1 MKNLKSYRE
10 YLEYVY
16 TNEFSI
22 GNMLPQVPLNEKSN
36 TEKPNKVIKNDK
48 GQIVPTVCPKCG
60 SKVKVFFKGEPV
72 YLCSNEKC
80 KRFFGVVPLDKIN
93 ESVSSVYGAYD
104 AHGKWNAAVD
114 VDGRTYRYRVECLVI
129 NGDKVFVS
137 LDKHGNLIIPGGSAE
152 KDIDDTTQVANECR
166 EEARINIKN
175 PIYTGIDRIQDCPP
189 HISKHKSVL
198 PFEYDG
204 SLSKVYV
211 AEYDS
216 DYNGYIDEYDKDE
229 KMIRGKFVPLKD
241 VINRLKPE
249 WREALNK
256 YTNVYYRVTYNGE
269 GIYNALKNNI
279 PLNVWM
285 DLLKSDAMRWLPK
298 PPKYNESSRSYFTKE
313 GFKMFMR
320 KTYPVMRKYLN
331 LEFVNIEEV
340 RLPNKMM
347 YSDKYQVVT
356 ESSETKYDPP
366 YTYDEIVKNYGKDMA
381 DKLVADPAHK
391 FRCHTG
397 IELIHKEPSL
407 SELNRIHSNWQLMTD
422 EQKRKSDMKSREL
435 FGCDNETNYTR
446 LVKTY
451 NEACKDVKTARKF
464 VSEVGKL
471 AKKYDANY
479 FIVTDGASG
488 VHNNGNPAVK
498 NARDSQVEWEKKHGF
513 DPDEDWSKTNINES
527 FETFL
532 TTNPFENTIH
542 LYHASHNQ
550 EKLKTINPL
559 SKNFGSRISSMRLSS
574 FWAVDKNVAI
584 IMAIVKLIGMCGYK
598 VQWISGSRFAIL
610 NHSESE
616 YDDIMDS
623 LKDKVIWLYEKTMP
637 KKYVKIG
644 HDNVMEEYSIDIPVS
659 PDKSTLYTFNDY
671 KKFVTKDKIVFLTA
685 DFLQS
690 KGKTWYNKFINNEM
704 KIIKKENGRFLGNA
718 LFKNHDTK
726 AMMNKDFK
734 LLNSN
739 VNESVFMNKDDY
751 YFDFDK
757 FESGESN
764 ILFVTGLTG
773 SGKSTIGRSFASK
786 YHAEYVELDLMD
798 PCSNLCSQS
807 LDEIKKDK
815 SNKVIYE
822 YLSSHKSVYERLKS
836 GKMRNDEIFL
846 NNVKFISF
854 VRSYANKHKDTKFIV
869 EGLQLY
875 EYCTFR
881 KTIIK
886 PMVIKGTSVL
896 TSFIRKVKREKW
908 PTKDIIKYAPGTVKR
923 MIKDDKVLL
932 QLINACKTDD
942 VINESVKRSEL
953 PDDVFGIPQERKYPM
968 QDKQHVK
975 AAIKFFNY
983 VEPKYEEQLANRII
997 ENMKIYNIDASSIGD
1012 KNRLKKY
1019 IIEGSRY
1026 DMTHSLVKDL
1036 EFLYFESG
1044 DPDIPDLIEPIVKQL
1059 ESKGYQVKY
1068 ASPGHTNT
1076 RFDNDQN
1083 KDGVINAKMRS
1094 TARIIFS
1101 RDYRFKTTPQGWEWK
1116 VLENGSKAL
1125 YVKPYTYNEKMGSK
1139 EEAFKKWQT
1148 FYIDNMKSWVTD
1160 LPKAGSDAKSKPDV
1174 NF

>member
-1 MKNLKSYRE
+1 MDKITEKDANTNLYFVTKADMKSKTTLEPRIPQNFLTDNGFEDNKIKRVCFSTSINGAVTALSQNLKNTD
-10 YLEYVY
+10 LFVY
-16 TNEFSI
+16 SPIGIEKRDIYTPSI
-22 GNMLPQVPLNEKSN
+22 SQVPDRSITGEVWIR
-36 TEKPNKVIKNDK
+36 KPVQIECIGKIHVIDAKKNPQRYKYGNKIAELYEWNWKWIDKN
-48 GQIVPTVCPKCG
+48 
-60 SKVKVFFKGEPV
+60 
-72 YLCSNEKC
+72 
-80 KRFFGVVPLDKIN
+80 IN

-152 KDIDDTTQVANECR
+152 KDIDDITQVANECR

-175 PIYTGIDRIQDCPP
+175 PIYTGINRIQGCPP

-331 LEFVNIEEV
+331 PEFVNIEEV
-340 RLPNKMM
+340 RLPDKMM

-407 SELNRIHSNWQLMTD
+407 RELNRIHSNWQLMTD

-488 VHNNGNPAVK
+488 IHNNGNPAVK

-513 DPDEDWSKTNINES
+513 DPDEDWSDTLATES
-527 FETFL
+527 AKNNKGKVVPKKCPKCGSPVRIFL
-532 TTNPFENTIH
+532 RGEPVFLCSNKKCGKFFGVVPFKESVELNDTIPPTSFISKCKMTKSFRKFSPDFYGARHDWYYNGDWVGGCIIVYNNTHEKKRIH
-542 LYHASHNQ
+542 DKLYNTDSIYFYPGIWIDDLYVD
-550 EKLKTINPL
+550 EKYRGRGLARDIC
-559 SKNFGSRISSMRLSS
+559 
-574 FWAVDKNVAI
+574 
-584 IMAIVKLIGMCGYK
+584 KLCI
-598 VQWISGSRFAIL
+598 
-610 NHSESE
+610 SE
-616 YDDIMDS
+616 YGVDHIACVRGNSVISLYKSLGFEVYKREQDDLNYI
-623 LKDKVIWLYEKTMP
+623 Y
-637 KKYVKIG
+637 Y
-644 HDNVMEEYSIDIPVS
+644 
-659 PDKSTLYTFNDY
+659 
-671 KKFVTKDKIVFLTA
+671 
-685 DFLQS
+685 
-690 KGKTWYNKFINNEM
+690 M
-704 KIIKKENGRFLGNA
+704 KMNG
-718 LFKNHDTK
+718 
-726 AMMNKDFK
+726 
-734 LLNSN
+734 N
-739 VNESVFMNKDDY
+739 VNESVKH
-751 YFDFDK
+751 
-757 FESGESN
+757 
-764 ILFVTGLTG
+764 
-773 SGKSTIGRSFASK
+773 SK
-786 YHAEYVELDLMD
+786 
-798 PCSNLCSQS
+798 
-807 LDEIKKDK
+807 
-815 SNKVIYE
+815 
-822 YLSSHKSVYERLKS
+822 
-836 GKMRNDEIFL
+836 
-846 NNVKFISF
+846 
-854 VRSYANKHKDTKFIV
+854 
-869 EGLQLY
+869 
-875 EYCTFR
+875 
-881 KTIIK
+881 
-886 PMVIKGTSVL
+886 
-896 TSFIRKVKREKW
+896 
-908 PTKDIIKYAPGTVKR
+908 
-923 MIKDDKVLL
+923 
-932 QLINACKTDD
+932 
-942 VINESVKRSEL
+942 L

-1019 IIEGSRY
+1019 IKESTMEGSYSNMRE
-1026 DMTHSLVKDL
+1026 SLADDL
-1036 EFLYFESG
+1036 AFMYFESEN
-1044 DPDIPDLIEPIVKQL
+1044 DSSIPDLIEPVIKQL

-1068 ASPGHTNT
+1068 ASPGHVNT
-1076 RFDNDQN
+1076 RFDNDRN
-1083 KDGVINAKMRS
+1083 KDGVINAKMTS

-1101 RDYRFKTTPQGWEWK
+1101 RDYHFNTTPQGWEWK
-1116 VLENGSKAL
+1116 VLHNDAKAL

-1139 EEAFKKWQT
+1139 EDAFKKWQT
-1148 FYIDNMKSWVTD
+1148 FYISNIKTWAAE
-1160 LPKAGSDAKSKPDV
+1160 LPKVGSDKKTAPDT

>member
-48 GQIVPTVCPKCG
+48 GQIVPT
-60 SKVKVFFKGEPV
+60 
-72 YLCSNEKC
+72 
-80 KRFFGVVPLDKIN
+80 
-93 ESVSSVYGAYD
+93 
-104 AHGKWNAAVD
+104 
-114 VDGRTYRYRVECLVI
+114 
-129 NGDKVFVS
+129 
-137 LDKHGNLIIPGGSAE
+137 
-152 KDIDDTTQVANECR
+152 
-166 EEARINIKN
+166 
-175 PIYTGIDRIQDCPP
+175 
-189 HISKHKSVL
+189 
-198 PFEYDG
+198 
-204 SLSKVYV
+204 
-211 AEYDS
+211 
-216 DYNGYIDEYDKDE
+216 
-229 KMIRGKFVPLKD
+229 
-241 VINRLKPE
+241 
-249 WREALNK
+249 
-256 YTNVYYRVTYNGE
+256 
-269 GIYNALKNNI
+269 
-279 PLNVWM
+279 
-285 DLLKSDAMRWLPK
+285 
-298 PPKYNESSRSYFTKE
+298 
-313 GFKMFMR
+313 
-320 KTYPVMRKYLN
+320 
-331 LEFVNIEEV
+331 
-340 RLPNKMM
+340 
-347 YSDKYQVVT
+347 
-356 ESSETKYDPP
+356 
-366 YTYDEIVKNYGKDMA
+366 
-381 DKLVADPAHK
+381 
-391 FRCHTG
+391 
-397 IELIHKEPSL
+397 
-407 SELNRIHSNWQLMTD
+407 
-422 EQKRKSDMKSREL
+422 
-435 FGCDNETNYTR
+435 
-446 LVKTY
+446 
-451 NEACKDVKTARKF
+451 ARKF

-488 VHNNGNPAVK
+488 MHNNGNPAVK

-513 DPDEDWSKTNINES
+513 DPDEDWSDTNLNES
-527 FETFL
+527 FIDNDLVMENLTDIPNGVNPYSRTKFFHLSMDDTLDGKTLTPRIPSWIKKMMADNKEEFIKNMETVKKGGSTDKIYCYEEYKTPRVCFSSSINGCLNAILMDNMDRVNLVGKCVHVYVPEKPISQYRYRTNKDIKKSGDVFDANITNEIWILEPVKVKYYGSIIVDSGRECKFL
-532 TTNPFENTIH
+532 RKSTN
-542 LYHASHNQ
+542 
-550 EKLKTINPL
+550 
-559 SKNFGSRISSMRLSS
+559 
-574 FWAVDKNVAI
+574 DKNKKI
-584 IMAIVKLIGMCGYK
+584 SKYNYK
-598 VQWISGSRFAIL
+598 W
-610 NHSESE
+610 HW
-616 YDDIMDS
+616 Y
-623 LKDKVIWLYEKTMP
+623 LKER
-637 KKYVKIG
+637 
-644 HDNVMEEYSIDIPVS
+644 ER
-659 PDKSTLYTFNDY
+659 
-671 KKFVTKDKIVFLTA
+671 
-685 DFLQS
+685 
-690 KGKTWYNKFINNEM
+690 
-704 KIIKKENGRFLGNA
+704 KEN
-718 LFKNHDTK
+718 
-726 AMMNKDFK
+726 NK
-734 LLNSN
+734 N

-846 NNVKFISF
+846 NNVRFISF

-942 VINESVKRSEL
+942 VINESVSNITSKSAKGPDDALAKDIRAVIKSLGSDDYKSFDYKSKKMYYQSVYYDGDNPIGFVFTRSFDEEGRHSLTISVALNPDYRGKGLALKMVRDVLNTIKQDKSIYQIYWGADMDNKGSIELAKRAGFKHNYDYRDSTFYTKVVNDTKTVNESVKRSEL

>member
-1 MKNLKSYRE
+1 MYK
-10 YLEYVY
+10 
-16 TNEFSI
+16 TN
-22 GNMLPQVPLNEKSN
+22 
-36 TEKPNKVIKNDK
+36 
-48 GQIVPTVCPKCG
+48 G
-60 SKVKVFFKGEPV
+60 SVNP
-72 YLCSNEKC
+72 
-80 KRFFGVVPLDKIN
+80 
-93 ESVSSVYGAYD
+93 VYGAYD
-104 AHGKWNAAVD
+104 AHNKWNAAID
-114 VDGRTYRYRVECLVI
+114 VNGKTYRYRVECLII

-152 KDIDDTTQVANECR
+152 KDIDDITQVANECR

-175 PIYTGIDRIQDCPP
+175 PTYTGINRVQDYPP

-211 AEYDS
+211 AEYNS

-249 WREALNK
+249 WINALNN
-256 YTNVYYRVTYNGE
+256 YTNKYH
-269 GIYNALKNNI
+269 
-279 PLNVWM
+279 NVM
-285 DLLKSDAMRWLPK
+285 
-298 PPKYNESSRSYFTKE
+298 
-313 GFKMFMR
+313 
-320 KTYPVMRKYLN
+320 
-331 LEFVNIEEV
+331 
-340 RLPNKMM
+340 
-347 YSDKYQVVT
+347 
-356 ESSETKYDPP
+356 
-366 YTYDEIVKNYGKDMA
+366 
-381 DKLVADPAHK
+381 
-391 FRCHTG
+391 
-397 IELIHKEPSL
+397 
-407 SELNRIHSNWQLMTD
+407 
-422 EQKRKSDMKSREL
+422 
-435 FGCDNETNYTR
+435 
-446 LVKTY
+446 Y

-488 VHNNGNPAVK
+488 IHNNGNPAVK

-532 TTNPFENTIH
+532 TTNPFENTMH

-598 VQWISGSRFAIL
+598 AQCISGSRFAIL

-659 PDKSTLYTFNDY
+659 PDKSILYTFNDY
-671 KKFVTKDKIVFLTA
+671 KKFVTKDKIVFLTE

-690 KGKTWYNKFINNEM
+690 KGKIWYNKFINNEM
-704 KIIKKENGRFLGNA
+704 KIIKKANGRFLGNI
-718 LFKNHDTK
+718 LFKNYGTK
-726 AMMNKDFK
+726 GMMNKDFK
-734 LLNSN
+734 SLNSN
-739 VNESVFMNKDDY
+739 V
-751 YFDFDK
+751 
-757 FESGESN
+757 
-764 ILFVTGLTG
+764 
-773 SGKSTIGRSFASK
+773 
-786 YHAEYVELDLMD
+786 
-798 PCSNLCSQS
+798 
-807 LDEIKKDK
+807 
-815 SNKVIYE
+815 
-822 YLSSHKSVYERLKS
+822 
-836 GKMRNDEIFL
+836 
-846 NNVKFISF
+846 
-854 VRSYANKHKDTKFIV
+854 
-869 EGLQLY
+869 
-875 EYCTFR
+875 
-881 KTIIK
+881 
-886 PMVIKGTSVL
+886 
-896 TSFIRKVKREKW
+896 
-908 PTKDIIKYAPGTVKR
+908 
-923 MIKDDKVLL
+923 
-932 QLINACKTDD
+932 
-942 VINESVKRSEL
+942 NESVKRSEL

-997 ENMKIYNIDASSIGD
+997 ENMERYNIDTSSIGD

-1019 IIEGSRY
+1019 IKESTMEGSYSNMRE
-1026 DMTHSLVKDL
+1026 SLADDL
-1036 EFLYFESG
+1036 AFMYFESEN
-1044 DPDIPDLIEPIVKQL
+1044 DSSIPDLIEPIIKQL

-1068 ASPGHTNT
+1068 ASPGHINT
-1076 RFDNDQN
+1076 RFGNDKN
-1083 KDGVINAKMRS
+1083 KDGVINAKMTS

-1101 RDYRFKTTPQGWEWK
+1101 RDYHFNTTPQGWEWK
-1116 VLENGSKAL
+1116 VLHNDAKAL

-1139 EEAFKKWQT
+1139 EDAFKKWQT
-1148 FYIDNMKSWVTD
+1148 FYISNIKTWAAE
-1160 LPKAGSDAKSKPDV
+1160 LPKVGSDKKTAPDT